1 MNVYAREAA
10 AAAAAVAA
18 QVPVPG
24 PVPPVD
30 GITSS
35 GGGGNAVRAPLRRN
49 EYAPLAVWR
58 ELRYIDVEGRE
69 AAASYNRM
77 RVRFWLILDC

>member
-10 AAAAAVAA
+10 AAAEAAAASSAA

-24 PVPPVD
+24 AVPLVD

-49 EYAPLAVWR
+49 GYAPLAVWR
-58 ELRYIDVEGRE
+58 ELRYVDAEGRE

-77 RVRFWLILDC
+77 RVRFEG